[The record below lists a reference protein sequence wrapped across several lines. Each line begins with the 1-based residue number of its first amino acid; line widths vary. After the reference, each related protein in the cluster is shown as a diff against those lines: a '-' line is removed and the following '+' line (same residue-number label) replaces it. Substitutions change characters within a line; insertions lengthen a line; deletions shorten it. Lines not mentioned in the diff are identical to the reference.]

1 MCPPDLPSLQ
11 TLGTCGR
18 MALGQCSGPPP
29 AGARR
34 PCRPGRW
41 GSPSGPHLPA
51 LPLLD
56 ALATPP
62 TCDPAAQRREGRGG
76 RPKAQ
81 RGGPVSVPVQ
91 RPPSLSPP
99 GGSRVGAML
108 GPRQASR
115 EGAVERNELPG
126 LAGPAGQ

>member
-34 PCRPGRW
+34 PCRPGHW

-62 TCDPAAQRREGRGG
+62 TCDPAAQRREGRETRGPEGRASERAGPKTPVLVTSGG
-76 RPKAQ
+76 ITGWGHAGTETGFQ
-81 RGGPVSVPVQ
+81 RGG
-91 RPPSLSPP
+91 R
-99 GGSRVGAML
+99 GA
-108 GPRQASR
+108 
-115 EGAVERNELPG
+115 E
-126 LAGPAGQ
+126 